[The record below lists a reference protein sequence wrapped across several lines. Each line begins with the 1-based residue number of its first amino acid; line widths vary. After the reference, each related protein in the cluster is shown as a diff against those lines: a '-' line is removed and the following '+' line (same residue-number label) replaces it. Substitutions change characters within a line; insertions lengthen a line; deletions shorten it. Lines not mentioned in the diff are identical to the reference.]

1 MVKQIKPSYS
11 YLKELTKFREK
22 VRQSML
28 GQDSETQAEL
38 RYVEQQVVKKMQEVQ
53 TALTMK
59 V

>member
-1 MVKQIKPSYS
+1 
-11 YLKELTKFREK
+11 
-22 VRQSML
+22 ML
-28 GQDSETQAEL
+28 GQDPETQAEL